1 MNFLI
6 FYDYNMLMHDNDVKI
21 RTVFLRFDLPK
32 VDNTFSHDY
41 NHTTSLLSGNNNIH
55 RCY

>member
-6 FYDYNMLMHDNDVKI
+6 FYDYMLMHDNDVKI